1 MTPSLP
7 LGAYQIP
14 RYEHCKKG
22 LTRLTKIG
30 LQKTHTD
37 YESLQQD
44 RESPARYERLPRRRI
59 EEVSEVEEVGEKL
72 PRRRAE
78 EVDERLPRMR
88 DREESTSGQSSR

>member
-30 LQKTHTD
+30 LQKTRTD
-37 YESLQQD
+37 
-44 RESPARYERLPRRRI
+44 YERLPRRRI